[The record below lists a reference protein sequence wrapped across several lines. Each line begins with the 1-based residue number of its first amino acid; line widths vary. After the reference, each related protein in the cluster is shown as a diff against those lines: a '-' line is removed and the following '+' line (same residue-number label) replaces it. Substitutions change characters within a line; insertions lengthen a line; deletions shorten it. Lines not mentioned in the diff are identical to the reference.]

1 MIRIVDDRRVLSKG
15 NRVKGNTFGVVIHGQ
30 CILILHKI
38 GDQTLSVINHVQEVK
53 TGSFFVYTNSS
64 TFDH

>member
-1 MIRIVDDRRVLSKG
+1 MIRIVDERRALSKG
-15 NRVKGNTFGVVIHGQ
+15 NTLGVLIHGQ

-38 GDQTLSVINHVQEVK
+38 GDQIPSVINHEKEVK

-64 TFDH
+64 TFNR